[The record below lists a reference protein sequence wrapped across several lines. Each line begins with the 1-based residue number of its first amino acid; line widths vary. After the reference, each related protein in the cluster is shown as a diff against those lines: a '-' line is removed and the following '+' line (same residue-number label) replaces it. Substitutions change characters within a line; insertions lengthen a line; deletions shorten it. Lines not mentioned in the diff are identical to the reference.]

1 MKVFFLPAKE
11 QLSNKPFVILI
22 SGGAYTCVC
31 SIVESFPTAAL
42 LDERYIPVM
51 LELIEQI
58 SEYFKSN

>member
-22 SGGAYTCVC
+22 SGVTYTCVC
-31 SIVESFPTAAL
+31 SIVESFPTATL

-58 SEYFKSN
+58 SENFKSN

>member
-22 SGGAYTCVC
+22 SGGACTCVC
-31 SIVESFPTAAL
+31 FIVESFPTAAL